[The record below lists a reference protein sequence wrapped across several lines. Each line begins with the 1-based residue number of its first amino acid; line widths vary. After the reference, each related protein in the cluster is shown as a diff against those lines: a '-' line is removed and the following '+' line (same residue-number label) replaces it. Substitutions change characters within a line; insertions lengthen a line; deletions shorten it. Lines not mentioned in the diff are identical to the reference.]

1 MGRIE
6 DAAREYQEAVE
17 LDKEAKEAAKEAA
30 ATLQK
35 AKEKL
40 CDAFVEEEAVSVG
53 VDGYKYSIVP
63 KTKFNRK
70 GGLDD
75 EVFFTF
81 LRDNGLGDLIKLTV
95 NAQSLSSAVKETAIE
110 YARQLEEL
118 RAEDEEGYR
127 PDPDPAPV
135 LPEGFGEYLGQYDYY
150 DISRT
155 KDTSA
160 AARAARKKKEA

>member
-1 MGRIE
+1 MGKVE
-6 DAAREYQEAVE
+6 DAAREYQEALD
-17 LDKEAKEAAKEAA
+17 LDKQAKAAAKEAA

-40 CDAFVEEEAVSVG
+40 CDAFIEDEATSVG
-53 VDGYKYSIVP
+53 VDGYKYGIVP
-63 KTKFNRK
+63 KVKFNRK

-75 EVFFTF
+75 GDFFDF
-81 LRDNGLGDLIKLTV
+81 LRENGLGDLIKLTV
-95 NAQSLSSAVKETAIE
+95 NAQSLSTAVREAAIG

-118 RAEDEEGYR
+118 KAEEEEGYR
-127 PDPDPAPV
+127 PDPDPEPV
-135 LPEGFGEYLGQYDYY
+135 LPEGFGEYLGRYDYY

-160 AARAARKKKEA
+160 AGKAARKQKEA